1 MLWLTL
7 IWGTLLAGLVGVQ
20 SNGTYRSG
28 DFCAAG
34 GEGPGG
40 RAGLE
45 KEPRTL
51 RVGLEGPGPVWVE
64 IASEGGPEAAGPWT
78 QHLARTGGSDRRGGQ
93 VTS

>member
-1 MLWLTL
+1 MQ
-7 IWGTLLAGLVGVQ
+7 LVKEL
-20 SNGTYRSG
+20 
-28 DFCAAG
+28 G

-51 RVGLEGPGPVWVE
+51 RVGLEGLGPVWVE
-64 IASEGGPEAAGPWT
+64 IPSKGGPEAAGPWN
-78 QHLARTGGSDRRGGQ
+78 QHLGRARGTNRRDGQ